1 MNLKGTNKAD
11 VIEQNMKRYH
21 VAFKIKRDNSYH
33 VFVNADSEELAIKL
47 ATNIVKKKFKNCLSK
62 LDYVSEV
69 EKREVSLRKPV
80 KDYESKWEC

>member
-1 MNLKGTNKAD
+1 MNLEGTNKAD
-11 VIEQNMKRYH
+11 VIPHNMKRYH
-21 VAFKIKRDNSYH
+21 VAFKIKRNNSYH

>member
-1 MNLKGTNKAD
+1 MNLKGTNKVD

-21 VAFKIKRDNSYH
+21 VAFKIKRNNSYH
-33 VFVNADSEELAIKL
+33 VFINADSEDSAIKL

-69 EKREVSLRKPV
+69 DKRDIPLRKPING
-80 KDYESKWEC
+80 YEERWEC